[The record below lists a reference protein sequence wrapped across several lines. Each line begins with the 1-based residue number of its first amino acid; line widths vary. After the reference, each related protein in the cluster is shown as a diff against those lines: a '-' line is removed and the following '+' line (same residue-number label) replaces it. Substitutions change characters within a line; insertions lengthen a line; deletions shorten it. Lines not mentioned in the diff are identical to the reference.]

1 MNIDIITNYGR
12 FACVDMPYIP
22 RIGERIHLFN
32 MPYMY
37 DERNGNSPEWFVTD
51 VKTFIG
57 EWKNSHEDPEETYE
71 GTTIYIK
78 NEEDE

>member
-1 MNIDIITNYGR
+1 MNIEIITNYER
-12 FACVDMPYIP
+12 RALVEMPYVP
-22 RIGERIHLFN
+22 RVGERIQLSN

-37 DERNGNSPEWFVTD
+37 DERNGESPEWVVTG
-51 VKTFIG
+51 VKTYIG

-71 GTTIYIK
+71 GTAIYIK